1 MRRFDDF
8 MEEIF
13 WHFEHPNFRD
23 LTVYNPETHDLVEK
37 TEAKEKRI
45 KEEKESLERQIK
57 SYQNQI
63 DILIKNKSD
72 CEDKLKNL

>member
-8 MEEIF
+8 MEEIL

-23 LTVYNPETHDLVEK
+23 LTVYNPDTHDLVEK
-37 TEAKEKRI
+37 PEAKEKRI